1 MREEKYKNI
10 NEEIDVIFEDDTTEE
25 VIKRESDKRERIMIE
40 ANRKIDEQERI
51 LKDYISKAKK
61 YDSLYKKCQMLK
73 RELEKDNIDPS
84 VAMPDINRLKRE
96 INLLKK
102 DNMNLDKS
110 LSKVDSI
117 LKSILLHYG
126 IDEISKVTG
135 ISSKKLKEYLREIS

>member
-51 LKDYISKAKK
+51 LKDYITKAKK

-73 RELEKDNIDPS
+73 RELEKDNVDPS